1 MGGYFYTASMN
12 RPNQQKSTASSII
25 EIASESDVIPIFP
38 AGLIIGNDGR
48 GPYNLINPEAV
59 ITASTNRTYVD
70 LVIDREHA
78 YDLLPPGTPVK
89 AAGWIKEFIN
99 KDGSI
104 WARVEWTP
112 AAQQELKNKEY
123 RYISPTFYFDP
134 DTREV
139 TKIIGATLCNRP
151 NFDMKAVA
159 SMQTTTPST
168 TTPEKETTEMKP
180 LLLALAAA
188 LGLAAT
194 TSEDEILTTAAQKVG
209 EVKTLE
215 AAMASVK
222 SALKAEDKADV
233 SAVVALASQ
242 LATTKQGGE
251 PDPSK
256 FVSIAVHTAM
266 ATQFSELQKAV
277 AKDKAT
283 AAVDAAMKAGKVA
296 PAQKEWAMGYA
307 SQDLEQ
313 FNKYIETA
321 PVIATASSETPA
333 GSPENG
339 AQGIDQSDA
348 EFCSMI
354 GLSVDDYKKQL
365 AAEAKEKTAA

>member
-1 MGGYFYTASMN
+1 MGGYFYTASMTT
-12 RPNQQKSTASSII
+12 RNQQKSTASSII
-25 EIASESDVIPIFP
+25 EIASEADLIPIFP

-48 GPYNLINPEAV
+48 GPYNLLNADAV
-59 ITASTNRTYVD
+59 ISASTARTHVE

-78 YDLLPPGTPVK
+78 YDLLPPGSPVK

-99 KDGSI
+99 KDGAI

-123 RYISPTFYFDP
+123 RYISPTFNFDP
-134 DTREV
+134 NSREV

-168 TTPEKETTEMKP
+168 TTPEKETNEMKP

-194 TSEDEILTTAAQKVG
+194 TSEDDILTTAAQKVG
-209 EVKTLE
+209 EAKTLE
-215 AAMASVK
+215 TAMASLK

-233 SAVVALASQ
+233 NAVVALASQ
-242 LATTKQGGE
+242 LATAKEGGE

-266 ATQFSELQKAV
+266 ATQFADLQKTV
-277 AKDKAT
+277 AKEKAT
-283 AAVDAAMKAGKVA
+283 AAVDAAMKSGKVA
-296 PAQKEWAMGYA
+296 PAQKDWALGYA
-307 SQDLEQ
+307 SQDLAA
-313 FNKYIETA
+313 FTKYVETA
-321 PVIATASSETPA
+321 PVIATSSAETPA

-339 AQGIDQSDA
+339 SQGIDQSDA
-348 EFCSMI
+348 EFCLMI
-354 GLSVDDYKKQL
+354 GLSVEDYKKQL
-365 AAEAKEKTAA
+365 ATEAKEKTSA